1 MPRSAFIPT
10 TATCTVA
17 LTLMLAAPVRGQ
29 EETPTANPADVGS
42 VDAIITA
49 LYDVISGPMGQDRD
63 RDRFMSLFAE
73 GARPIPTGRNPQGQ
87 VGLRMMS
94 PEE

>member
-49 LYDVISGPMGQDRD
+49 LYDVISGPVGQDRD

-73 GARPIPTGRNPQGQ
+73 GARPIPTGRNLQGQ